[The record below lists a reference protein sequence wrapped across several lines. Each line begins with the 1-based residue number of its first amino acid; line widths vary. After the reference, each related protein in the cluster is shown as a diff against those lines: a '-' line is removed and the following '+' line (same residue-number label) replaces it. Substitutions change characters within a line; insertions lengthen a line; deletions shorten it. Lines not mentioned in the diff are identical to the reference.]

1 MNATSTSPVTSTP
14 ILRRTLLWSG
24 VATLV
29 LAVVGAILGVTLA
42 GTPGLFSA
50 LAGIILAAIFLGIT
64 GISILIANRWY
75 GDALYVPIFFGAV
88 LGGWLLKF
96 VLFLVVLFVLRGQDW
111 IHPLVFF
118 IAVVVSILVTLVI
131 DVVVLTRS
139 RLPHVSDVTLPTAK
153 DLATASATDAAEQ
166 PDVIEEDEPKKPS
179 LGS

>member
-14 ILRRTLLWSG
+14 ILRRTLLWSAA
-24 VATLV
+24 ATAI
-29 LAVVGAILGVTLA
+29 LAVIGAILGLTLA
-42 GTPGLFSA
+42 GTPGLVSA
-50 LAGIILAAIFLGIT
+50 LAGIILAAIFLAIT

-139 RLPHVSDVTLPTAK
+139 RLPHVSDVTLPTAE
-153 DLATASATDAAEQ
+153 DLAASAADAAEQ
-166 PDVIEEDEPKKPS
+166 TPVIDENEPKKPS